1 MMILRRALS
10 IASPAGDRAR
20 LSVMVFHR
28 VSPRED
34 PLFPNEVDAD
44 RFDAICGW
52 IKEWFNVLPLGEA
65 VERLYA
71 GDLPSRALALTF
83 DDGYA
88 DNLTV
93 AAPILRRHALPC
105 TFFIATGYL
114 DSGCMWND
122 VLIEAVRQTLSRE
135 LDTEE
140 YPTIRRRL
148 PLLTIDDR
156 RKAIDA
162 LIAGA
167 KYLPM
172 EQRLDFVAT
181 IARRAEVTPPQDL
194 MLTTRQVR
202 SMRDLGFEMGAHTV
216 SHPILARL
224 SRTQARHEIEAGKA
238 QLEKILGEPIALF
251 AYPNGKP
258 DKDYV
263 VESVELARDAGFR
276 AAVSTGW
283 GVSTRATDR
292 FQLARFTPWDR
303 ARVAFGARLLRNA
316 FKVAGRA
323 SG

>member
-1 MMILRRALS
+1 MILRRALS
-10 IASPAGDRAR
+10 MASPAGDRAR

-28 VSPRED
+28 VWPHED
-34 PLFPNEVDAD
+34 PLFPNEVDAN

-65 VERLYA
+65 IERLYS
-71 GDLPSRALALTF
+71 GNLPARALALTF
-83 DDGYA
+83 DDGYV

-114 DSGCMWND
+114 DGGCMWND
-122 VLIEAVRQTLSRE
+122 VLIEAVRRTSSRE

-140 YPTIRRRL
+140 FPTIRRRL
-148 PLLTIDDR
+148 PMVTIDDR
-156 RKAIDA
+156 RRAVDSLVA
-162 LIAGA
+162 SA
-167 KYLPM
+167 KYLPI
-172 EQRLDFVAT
+172 EQRLDFVAA

-194 MLTTRQVR
+194 MLTSQQVR

-216 SHPILARL
+216 SHPILAQL
-224 SRTQARHEIEAGKA
+224 SRTQARHEIEAGKT
-238 QLEKILGEPIALF
+238 QLEKILGQPVALF

-263 VESVELARDAGFR
+263 AESVELAREAGFG

-316 FKVAGRA
+316 FNVAGGV